1 MQKTLRFVAVVL
13 FAVATAA
20 VASTPKTPASK
31 SVVLHEGSGPVPS
44 CWPGTVCTPDGN

>member
-20 VASTPKTPASK
+20 VARTPISK
-31 SVVLHEGSGPVPS
+31 NVVLHEGSSPMPS
-44 CWPGTVCTPDGN
+44 CYPGQICQ